1 MSNNATVEQIAK
13 QGLEFFNTL
22 RTQQQQVFGENQAA
36 LNAITKAWAPV
47 LTSGQVPYGYSP
59 GLDSL
64 LQANAIDVGTQAE
77 TNASNAEA
85 LREKQ
90 EVGGANVL
98 PTGASDAINAEILAT
113 GQQKIGENLQQE
125 KIAGY
130 RQGLANLEGATAAE
144 SDVAKE
150 TNPTGYAEAT
160 TGAGSMAE
168 QAGAEQFKENQE
180 TSGMATFKGIASGLG
195 SLGGAAEGFSKAFFP
210 GGQQQQQQQQQQQYH
225 KGGVVLGKKGEEVP
239 ATLLAGEYVIPAPK
253 TRKRKTMLDKVLAN
267 A

>member
-22 RTQQQQVFGENQAA
+22 RVQQQQVFGENQAA

-77 TNASNAEA
+77 TNAANAEA

-90 EVGGANVL
+90 AAGGANVM
-98 PTGASDAINAEILAT
+98 PTGASDAINAQILAA

-130 RQGLANLEGATAAE
+130 KQGLANLEGATAAE
-144 SDVAKE
+144 SDIAKE

-168 QAGAEQFKENQE
+168 KAGSDMFAENQA
-180 TSGMATFKGIASGLG
+180 TSGMSTFKGIAGG
-195 SLGGAAEGFSKAFFP
+195 IASLGGAAKDFAGAF
-210 GGQQQQQQQQQQQYH
+210 H
-225 KGGVVLGKKGEEVP
+225 KGGVVPGKKGEEKT